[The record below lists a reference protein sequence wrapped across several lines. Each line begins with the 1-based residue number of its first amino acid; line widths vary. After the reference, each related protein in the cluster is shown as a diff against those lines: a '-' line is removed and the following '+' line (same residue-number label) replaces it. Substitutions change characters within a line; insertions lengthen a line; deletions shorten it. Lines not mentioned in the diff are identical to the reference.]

1 MGASWD
7 DWLAMDKSATI
18 LDAVTGYPPPIGI
31 SRRVLIGAVP
41 AAAAVQGR
49 LSPVDADDTWANCRE
64 WLNVEAE
71 IRELSLRWSDLEVW
85 LADNFNWL
93 KLSDE
98 QCAAIPEAKELD
110 VINGRIDALWARRD
124 ELSEILSKTTAT
136 DGRSIAGKLAVA
148 AGSVPPDED
157 EETHLIITGAL
168 RELYG
173 LKCRCCGASIVH
185 EG

>member
-1 MGASWD
+1 MPND
-7 DWLAMDKSATI
+7 L
-18 LDAVTGYPPPIGI
+18 LQP
-31 SRRVLIGAVP
+31 SRRVLLG
-41 AAAAVQGR
+41 G
-49 LSPVDADDTWANCRE
+49 LPVAYSMWSGMGPPKADDTWATCRE

-98 QCAAIPEAKELD
+98 QCAAIPEGKELD
-110 VINGRIDALWARRD
+110 VINERIDTLWARRD
-124 ELSEILSKTTAT
+124 QLSEILSKTSAT
-136 DGRSIAGKLAVA
+136 DARSIAGKLAVA

-168 RELYG
+168 RELCD